1 MNLGTNLGGTG
12 TSLSSCKPFSGSLR
26 VYYGGCGSLGIL
38 GRLYVA
44 VALLARINVPSA
56 LALRLL
62 QSNQPASTMSQ
73 IPPASTS
80 PTNFETILTAALEA
94 YNEQTKK
101 DIASHPLATQLQSCD
116 SPSAILAVL
125 RTQVQTFDQSQCAD
139 EKWTRWLDP
148 TVNVLYSFSAA
159 LGNGVGLVSCR
170 MCSYSL
176 SIL

>member
-56 LALRLL
+56 LAY
-62 QSNQPASTMSQ
+62 
-73 IPPASTS
+73 
-80 PTNFETILTAALEA
+80 FETIITAALQA
-94 YNEQTKK
+94 YNKQTKK
-101 DIASHPLATQLQSCD
+101 DIASHPLATQLRSCE

-125 RTQVQTFDQSQCAD
+125 RTQVQTFDQSQSAD
-139 EKWTRWLDP
+139 EKLTKWLDP
-148 TVNVLYSFSAA
+148 TVNVLYAFSAT
-159 LGNGVGLVSCR
+159 LGNGVGLVSDQ
-170 MCSYSL
+170 S
-176 SIL
+176 